1 MGTKDIVITNWLSDK
16 VQSYVMSVR
25 NMLYDSVD
33 YTDQG
38 KSTDYIG

>member
-38 KSTDYIG
+38 NQQIT

>member
-1 MGTKDIVITNWLSDK
+1 MISNWPSDK

-33 YTDQG
+33 YTDQENQQI
-38 KSTDYIG
+38 T